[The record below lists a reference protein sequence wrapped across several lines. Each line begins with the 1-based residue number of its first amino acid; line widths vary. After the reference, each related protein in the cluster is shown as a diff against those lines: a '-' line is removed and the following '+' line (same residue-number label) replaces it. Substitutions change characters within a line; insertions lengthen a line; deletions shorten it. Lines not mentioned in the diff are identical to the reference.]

1 MIPKNGN
8 RLSEKIM
15 LKQEWQGLKSLN
27 PNRLRS
33 RLGYVWP
40 QGFASIIGRWL
51 HCDCNIAA

>member
-1 MIPKNGN
+1 MIPKSGN
-8 RLSEKIM
+8 RLSEKIV

-40 QGFASIIGRWL
+40 QGFASIIG
-51 HCDCNIAA
+51 